1 MMPAL
6 LLDTRNCAHQPC
18 WLSADRADACV
29 ITPDCFAITTQRP
42 KFSSEKMLAARSRH
56 RSCSCYQ
63 AIPTALP
70 LPFKTH
76 ALEPAAKSP

>member
-6 LLDTRNCAHQPC
+6 LLDPRNSSHHPC

-29 ITPDCFAITTQRP
+29 ITPDCSAIRTQRR

-56 RSCSCYQ
+56 RSCSCGHE
-63 AIPTALP
+63 ILTALP

-76 ALEPAAKSP
+76 APEPAAKSP

>member
-6 LLDTRNCAHQPC
+6 LLDPRNSAHHPC
-18 WLSADRADACV
+18 WLSADSTDAYV
-29 ITPDCFAITTQRP
+29 ATPDCSAIRTQRR

-63 AIPTALP
+63 AIPTAPP

>member
-1 MMPAL
+1 MMPA
-6 LLDTRNCAHQPC
+6 LDTRNCPHHPC

-29 ITPDCFAITTQRP
+29 IMPDCSAIRNPKTQILIG
-42 KFSSEKMLAARSRH
+42 KNARS
-56 RSCSCYQ
+56 SFTPPICSCYQ

-76 ALEPAAKSP
+76 PLEPAAKSP